1 MFLHIQIE
9 NAPTRNKL
17 IWNKSTNNVYVS
29 SVGHK
34 PFLCFQIRDRCVSIG
49 TQQIPTSKKINKKL
63 RKMYTRFYI
72 VRLTWT
78 NILQSFGILLINICM
93 YIVETNIVLFWG
105 PTLIFYLCFHKFK
118 ITLMFIKIWQDI
130 ARISVATIYKAS
142 PLSFFIIYTNYCNV
156 QKYGAVHKI
165 FIVTTE
171 EMGQR
176 GWEVNK
182 IPIKEAGWTKNTHKT
197 AFNIKTWYLRRET
210 II

>member
-1 MFLHIQIE
+1 MHLPEINSYEINRLITYTYLQLVTSHFFVF
-9 NAPTRNKL
+9 KL
-17 IWNKSTNNVYVS
+17 EIDVFRSARS
-29 SVGHK
+29 R
-34 PFLCFQIRDRCVSIG
+34 F
-49 TQQIPTSKKINKKL
+49 PTSKKINKKF

-142 PLSFFIIYTNYCNV
+142 PLSLSFIPIIVMFRNMEPFIRYSLLQ
-156 QKYGAVHKI
+156 QKKWVKEAEKSTKYPLKRLG
-165 FIVTTE
+165 
-171 EMGQR
+171 GQT
-176 GWEVNK
+176 
-182 IPIKEAGWTKNTHKT
+182 IPIKLPLTLKHD
-197 AFNIKTWYLRRET
+197 I
-210 II
+210 

>member
-1 MFLHIQIE
+1 MHLPEIISYEINRLITYTYLQLVTSHFFVF
-9 NAPTRNKL
+9 KL
-17 IWNKSTNNVYVS
+17 EIDVFRSARS
-29 SVGHK
+29 R
-34 PFLCFQIRDRCVSIG
+34 F
-49 TQQIPTSKKINKKL
+49 PTSKKINKKF

-142 PLSFFIIYTNYCNV
+142 PLSLSFIPIIVMFRNMEPFIRFSLLQQRKWVKEAEKST
-156 QKYGAVHKI
+156 KYPLKRLG
-165 FIVTTE
+165 
-171 EMGQR
+171 GQ
-176 GWEVNK
+176 K
-182 IPIKEAGWTKNTHKT
+182 IPIKLPLTLKHD
-197 AFNIKTWYLRRET
+197 I
-210 II
+210 

>member
-1 MFLHIQIE
+1 MHLPEINSYEINRLITYTYLQLVTSHFFVF
-9 NAPTRNKL
+9 KL
-17 IWNKSTNNVYVS
+17 EIDVFRSARS
-29 SVGHK
+29 R
-34 PFLCFQIRDRCVSIG
+34 F
-49 TQQIPTSKKINKKL
+49 PTSKKINKKF

-142 PLSFFIIYTNYCNV
+142 PLSLSFIPIIVMFRNMEPFIRFSLLQQRKWVKEAEKST
-156 QKYGAVHKI
+156 KYPLKRLG
-165 FIVTTE
+165 
-171 EMGQR
+171 GQ
-176 GWEVNK
+176 K
-182 IPIKEAGWTKNTHKT
+182 IPIKLPLTLKHD
-197 AFNIKTWYLRRET
+197 I
-210 II
+210 

>member
-1 MFLHIQIE
+1 MHLPEINSYEINRLITYTYLQLVTSHFFVF
-9 NAPTRNKL
+9 KL
-17 IWNKSTNNVYVS
+17 EIDVFRSARS
-29 SVGHK
+29 R
-34 PFLCFQIRDRCVSIG
+34 F
-49 TQQIPTSKKINKKL
+49 PTSKKINKKF
-63 RKMYTRFYI
+63 RKMYTRLYI

-171 EMGQR
+171 EMG
-176 GWEVNK
+176 
-182 IPIKEAGWTKNTHKT
+182 
-197 AFNIKTWYLRRET
+197 
-210 II
+210 

>member
-1 MFLHIQIE
+1 MYEINF
-9 NAPTRNKL
+9 NKNICFYTFKLKMHLPEINSYEINRL
-17 IWNKSTNNVYVS
+17 ITYTYLQLVTSHFFVFKLEIDVFRSARS
-29 SVGHK
+29 R
-34 PFLCFQIRDRCVSIG
+34 F
-49 TQQIPTSKKINKKL
+49 PTSKKINKKF

-171 EMGQR
+171 EMG
-176 GWEVNK
+176 
-182 IPIKEAGWTKNTHKT
+182 
-197 AFNIKTWYLRRET
+197 
-210 II
+210 

>member
-1 MFLHIQIE
+1 MHLPEINSYEINRLITYTYLQLVTSHFFVF
-9 NAPTRNKL
+9 KL
-17 IWNKSTNNVYVS
+17 EIDVFRSARRR
-29 SVGHK
+29 
-34 PFLCFQIRDRCVSIG
+34 F
-49 TQQIPTSKKINKKL
+49 PTSKKINKKF

-142 PLSFFIIYTNYCNV
+142 PLSLSFIPIIVMFRNMEPFIRFSLLQQRKWVKEAEKST
-156 QKYGAVHKI
+156 KYPLKRLG
-165 FIVTTE
+165 
-171 EMGQR
+171 GQ
-176 GWEVNK
+176 K
-182 IPIKEAGWTKNTHKT
+182 IPIKVPLTLKHDS
-197 AFNIKTWYLRRET
+197 
-210 II
+210 

>member
-1 MFLHIQIE
+1 MHLPEINSYEINRLITYTYLQLVTSHFFVF
-9 NAPTRNKL
+9 KL
-17 IWNKSTNNVYVS
+17 EIDVFRSARRR
-29 SVGHK
+29 
-34 PFLCFQIRDRCVSIG
+34 F
-49 TQQIPTSKKINKKL
+49 PTSKKINKKF

-142 PLSFFIIYTNYCNV
+142 PLSLSFIPIIVMFRNMEPFIRFSLLQQRKWVKEAEKST
-156 QKYGAVHKI
+156 KYPLKRLG
-165 FIVTTE
+165 
-171 EMGQR
+171 GQ
-176 GWEVNK
+176 K
-182 IPIKEAGWTKNTHKT
+182 IPIKLPLTLKHD
-197 AFNIKTWYLRRET
+197 I
-210 II
+210 

>member
-1 MFLHIQIE
+1 MHLPEINSYEINRLITYTYLQLVTSHFFVF
-9 NAPTRNKL
+9 KL
-17 IWNKSTNNVYVS
+17 EIDVFRSARS
-29 SVGHK
+29 R
-34 PFLCFQIRDRCVSIG
+34 F
-49 TQQIPTSKKINKKL
+49 PTSKKINKKF

-142 PLSFFIIYTNYCNV
+142 PLSLSFIPIIVMFRNMEPFIRFSLLQQRKWVKEAEKST
-156 QKYGAVHKI
+156 KYPLKRLG
-165 FIVTTE
+165 
-171 EMGQR
+171 GQ
-176 GWEVNK
+176 K
-182 IPIKEAGWTKNTHKT
+182 IPIKLPFT
-197 AFNIKTWYLRRET
+197 IKHD
-210 II
+210 I